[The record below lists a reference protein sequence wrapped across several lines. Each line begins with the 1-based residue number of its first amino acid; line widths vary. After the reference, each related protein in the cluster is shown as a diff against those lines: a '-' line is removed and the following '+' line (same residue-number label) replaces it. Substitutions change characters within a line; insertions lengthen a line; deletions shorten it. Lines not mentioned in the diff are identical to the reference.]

1 MTNLVDKNGRTI
13 WFHGEAGKLKPKTA
27 KSRGI
32 RISKA
37 SKASEQNF
45 KPDLDKNFG
54 AQKLANS
61 RKVKHEIVED
71 TNTLDI
77 DRKSECVLETLPNV
91 KKESNFLQNGR
102 STNVIRDHK
111 APSVKKRSKKS
122 KRSAINI
129 KI

>member
-32 RISKA
+32 RISKT
-37 SKASEQNF
+37 SKASEQNC